1 MFKNKDSKD
10 RLGETL
16 GEKIPNEGIQST
28 MTNTQ
33 YKKQEEVTYK
43 IKQEVTQLN
52 QTSWHYYVGMRSS
65 PAAFYG
71 ILVACTETCIFIWSA
86 LIIGLF
92 RDHRSNFLQQISAND
107 NRWPIIQGT
116 LIKGLK
122 T

>member
-28 MTNTQ
+28 TTNTQ

-52 QTSWHYYVGMRSS
+52 QTS
-65 PAAFYG
+65 
-71 ILVACTETCIFIWSA
+71 
-86 LIIGLF
+86 
-92 RDHRSNFLQQISAND
+92 
-107 NRWPIIQGT
+107 
-116 LIKGLK
+116 
-122 T
+122 